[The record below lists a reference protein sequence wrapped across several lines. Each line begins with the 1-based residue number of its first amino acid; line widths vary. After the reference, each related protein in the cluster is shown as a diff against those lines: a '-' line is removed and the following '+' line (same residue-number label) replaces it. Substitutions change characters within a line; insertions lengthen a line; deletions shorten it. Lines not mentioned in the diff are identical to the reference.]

1 VDASEDKNAEAQA
14 QLRLGGCSY
23 RRGYSK
29 PFSTGAV
36 VVAEDAIVIQD
47 VVKSKGAYVERTFVQ
62 CWRRKG

>member
-14 QLRLGGCSY
+14 QLWLGGSSY

-47 VVKSKGAYVERTFVQ
+47 VVKSKVV
-62 CWRRKG
+62 

>member
-1 VDASEDKNAEAQA
+1 MPARIKTQ
-14 QLRLGGCSY
+14 
-23 RRGYSK
+23 RRKHNCGLAGARIGEGGYSK